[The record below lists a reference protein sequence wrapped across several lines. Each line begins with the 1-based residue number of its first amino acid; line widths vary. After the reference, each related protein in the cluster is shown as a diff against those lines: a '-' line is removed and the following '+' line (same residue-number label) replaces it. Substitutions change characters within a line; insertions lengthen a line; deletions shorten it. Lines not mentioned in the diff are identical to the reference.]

1 MPVMKQCL
9 AFLKHFLMC
18 TLASH
23 RVGYFLVL
31 EFLKRSDEFIDMLC
45 NFCGGGV
52 IQGATSRVG

>member
-1 MPVMKQCL
+1 VPVMKQCL

-45 NFCGGGV
+45 NFCGGV
-52 IQGATSRVG
+52 